1 MSHLKDL
8 YQTEIRNNLKKKF
21 GYKNELEIPKL
32 EKVSLNIAFKS
43 TDVDNNF
50 LKYVVDQ
57 LSAIA
62 GQKAVLVNAR
72 KSVASFKLREGSP
85 IACKVTLRG
94 ERMYNFLD
102 KLIYIALPRI
112 KDFRGLSSKT
122 FNQSGHYSFGIKEHT
137 IFPEIDLDKAYK
149 ILGMNINIITTAKT
163 VEECKALL
171 LEMKFPLK

>member
-1 MSHLKDL
+1 MSHLKEL
-8 YQTEIRNNLKKKF
+8 YQTQIKKNLKNKF

-72 KSVASFKLREGSP
+72 KSVASFKLRAGSP

-94 ERMYNFLD
+94 EKMYNFLD

-149 ILGMNINIITTAKT
+149 VLGMNINIITNAKT
-163 VEECKALL
+163 VDECKALL

>member
-94 ERMYNFLD
+94 EKMYNFLD

-149 ILGMNINIITTAKT
+149 VLGMNINIITTAKT

>member
-1 MSHLKDL
+1 MSHLKEI
-8 YQTEIRNNLKKKF
+8 YQTTIKENLKKKF
-21 GYKNELEIPKL
+21 GYKNELEIPRL
-32 EKVSLNIAFKS
+32 QKVSLNIAFKS
-43 TDVDNNF
+43 TDVDSNF
-50 LKYVVDQ
+50 LKYVVEQ

-62 GQKAVLVNAR
+62 GQKAVLVNAK

-94 ERMYNFLD
+94 DRMYNFLD
-102 KLIYIALPRI
+102 KSIYIALPRI

-149 ILGMNINIITTAKT
+149 VLGMNINIVTNAKT
-163 VEECKALL
+163 IDECKALL

>member
-1 MSHLKDL
+1 MSHLKEI
-8 YQTEIRNNLKKKF
+8 YQTTMKENLKKKF
-21 GYKNELEIPKL
+21 GYKNELEIPRL
-32 EKVSLNIAFKS
+32 QKVSLNIAFKS
-43 TDVDNNF
+43 TDVDSNF
-50 LKYVVDQ
+50 LKYVVEQ

-62 GQKAVLVNAR
+62 GQKAVLVNAK

-94 ERMYNFLD
+94 DRMYNFLD

-149 ILGMNINIITTAKT
+149 VLGMNINIVTNAKT
-163 VEECKALL
+163 IDECKALL

>member
-1 MSHLKDL
+1 MSHLKEL
-8 YQTEIRNNLKKKF
+8 YQTQIKDNLKKKF
-21 GYKNELEIPKL
+21 GYKNEFEIPKL

-43 TDVDNNF
+43 TDVDSNF
-50 LKYVVDQ
+50 LKYVVEQ

-62 GQKAVLVNAR
+62 GQKAVLVDAR
-72 KSVASFKLREGSP
+72 KSVASFKLRAGSP

-94 ERMYNFLD
+94 EKMYNFLD
-102 KLIYIALPRI
+102 KLVYIALPRI

-137 IFPEIDLDKAYK
+137 IFPEVDLDKAYK
-149 ILGMNINIITTAKT
+149 VLGMNINIVTTARS

-171 LEMKFPLK
+171 LEMNFPLK